1 MRYQPNRCAL
11 LESAQVPGHTVIFD
25 SHGQIADESSTG
37 YAGLSKEFV
46 VFVKVNGGKS
56 LKFILLNLLSFAL
69 LRKALEWNHMG

>member
-25 SHGQIADESSTG
+25 SHGKIADESSTG

-46 VFVKVNGGKS
+46 VLVKVKW
-56 LKFILLNLLSFAL
+56 
-69 LRKALEWNHMG
+69 RKVTKVYIAEPTFFCSVKESS